1 MIRSIRYITLL
12 VLLQFVTGISVLY
25 AQSITSA
32 SGIVRDSVSGEPLS
46 YVSVMFENSTIGAM
60 TDDDGAFSL
69 QNDKGLTRLVVSSLG
84 YDNKVVNLK
93 AGQKNDNLDIL
104 LSPTSFQIAEVE
116 VRPTKERYSR
126 KDNPAVELIKK
137 VIEHKNDNRIE
148 AKDEY
153 QSEVYEKLSMSLDD
167 FNPNL
172 EKNKFLKKFKFI
184 KNYLDTSEFNGKPIL
199 TISVR
204 ETISDQYYRKHP
216 KAEKTITKAKRQQ
229 GIDKTLDDGG
239 AITANLEEI
248 FKGVNIFD
256 NNINILLNRFVSP
269 LSSTLA
275 VSYYKYY
282 IMDTVDVAGDK
293 CVDLAF
299 VPVNSQSYGFTGR
312 LYITLDGNYAVKKF
326 LLNTPANIN
335 LNWVDKLRIE
345 QEFKRMPDST
355 WVLAN
360 ENTYVNFYIVK
371 GAQQLYAHQ
380 LRNFDKYQ
388 FDVQNADSIFGLLGP
403 IHELPEATAQTDTF
417 WIHNRHVPLKEKE
430 SALDDLL
437 AQLRKVP
444 AFNVIIK
451 TAEILITGYIPT
463 TADKDKSKFDFGPMN
478 TTFSANHLEGFRM
491 RVGGM
496 TTANLNP
503 HWFGSGYLAYG
514 VNDRKL
520 KYNAKLTYSVNKKK
534 YHEGESPVNNIS
546 AIQEYD
552 VYTPGQDFL
561 FTSKDNMFVAWKV
574 GEPVTMMQYIRKTM
588 LQYQKEWLNGLTLTT
603 WARNE
608 NNEAAGGEDVAQVG
622 HLMVD
627 LVEELNGQIIAQLPG
642 DGGQMD
648 GGVGGAADG
657 AVDDDGVLERRG
669 GHDLAGG
676 DVLLHQLHDLPAGI
690 AGVLDDVPHGGGSQ
704 SRAGQRHAQSLGD
717 ALHGGCGAQEGA
729 RAHRGAAGQL
739 IIPHFLR
746 GDGVLALLTQGDVAG
761 HQGRG
766 HVGAGP
772 HGAAGH
778 EDGGDVHPGRSLQVG
793 GNGLV
798 AAGHQDHAV
807 PGHCGGVNFHHV
819 GQRFTGSQHHVHAV
833 MALGAAVADVRGIV
847 LGRLAALF
855 VHAVHRLLHQLVQVP
870 AAGVRVAVHALHHD
884 LRLFNVRVVPARAHF
899 QGVELCPQHPIVM
912 TFLHHLLFLLFP

>member
-93 AGQKNDNLDIL
+93 AGQKNNALNVL
-104 LSPTSFQIAEVE
+104 LRPTSFEIAEVVVKPKRE
-116 VRPTKERYSR
+116 KYSR

-239 AITANLEEI
+239 AITSNLEEI

-282 IMDTVDVAGDK
+282 IMDTVDVAGDR

-608 NNEAAGGEDVAQVG
+608 NNEAAGTLRYDRYNADGT
-622 HLMVD
+622 LTN
-627 LVEELNGQIIAQLPG
+627 LKNFTNTELGAQLRFAPG
-642 DGGQMD
+642 ERAYNGREGKNSLFHLSKDAPVFKLSHQMGLKNVLGGDFNYNHTEISAEKRIWLSSFGHIDALVTAGKVWDKVPFPLLIMPNTNQSITIQPQAFNMMRALEFVSD
-648 GGVGGAADG
+648 QYVSFYFTYYMKGWILNRIPGVKWLRLREVISFSGFYGGLTDKNNPALDPTGLYRFPEGTSPMGRTPYLEASVGLENIFKILRIDYYRRLTYLDQPNIKKGGV
-657 AVDDDGVLERRG
+657 R
-669 GHDLAGG
+669 
-676 DVLLHQLHDLPAGI
+676 I
-690 AGVLDDVPHGGGSQ
+690 A
-704 SRAGQRHAQSLGD
+704 
-717 ALHGGCGAQEGA
+717 
-729 RAHRGAAGQL
+729 
-739 IIPHFLR
+739 LR
-746 GDGVLALLTQGDVAG
+746 F
-761 HQGRG
+761 
-766 HVGAGP
+766 
-772 HGAAGH
+772 
-778 EDGGDVHPGRSLQVG
+778 S
-793 GNGLV
+793 
-798 AAGHQDHAV
+798 
-807 PGHCGGVNFHHV
+807 F
-819 GQRFTGSQHHVHAV
+819 
-833 MALGAAVADVRGIV
+833 
-847 LGRLAALF
+847 
-855 VHAVHRLLHQLVQVP
+855 
-870 AAGVRVAVHALHHD
+870 
-884 LRLFNVRVVPARAHF
+884 
-899 QGVELCPQHPIVM
+899 
-912 TFLHHLLFLLFP
+912 

>member
-608 NNEAAGGEDVAQVG
+608 NNEAAGTLRYDRY
-622 HLMVD
+622 
-627 LVEELNGQIIAQLPG
+627 N
-642 DGGQMD
+642 
-648 GGVGGAADG
+648 ADG
-657 AVDDDGVLERRG
+657 T
-669 GHDLAGG
+669 
-676 DVLLHQLHDLPAGI
+676 
-690 AGVLDDVPHGGGSQ
+690 
-704 SRAGQRHAQSLGD
+704 
-717 ALHGGCGAQEGA
+717 
-729 RAHRGAAGQL
+729 
-739 IIPHFLR
+739 
-746 GDGVLALLTQGDVAG
+746 LTN
-761 HQGRG
+761 
-766 HVGAGP
+766 
-772 HGAAGH
+772 
-778 EDGGDVHPGRSLQVG
+778 L
-793 GNGLV
+793 NK
-798 AAGHQDHAV
+798 
-807 PGHCGGVNFHHV
+807 
-819 GQRFTGSQHHVHAV
+819 
-833 MALGAAVADVRGIV
+833 
-847 LGRLAALF
+847 RL
-855 VHAVHRLLHQLVQVP
+855 
-870 AAGVRVAVHALHHD
+870 
-884 LRLFNVRVVPARAHF
+884 
-899 QGVELCPQHPIVM
+899 
-912 TFLHHLLFLLFP
+912 

>member
-93 AGQKNDNLDIL
+93 AGQKNNALNVL
-104 LSPTSFQIAEVE
+104 LRPTSFEIAEVVVKPKRE
-116 VRPTKERYSR
+116 KYSR

-388 FDVQNADSIFGLLGP
+388 FDVQNADSIFGLLGT

-608 NNEAAGGEDVAQVG
+608 NNEAAGTLRYDRYDADGTLTNLKSFTNTELGTQLRFAPGERAYNGREGKNSLVNLSKDAPVFKLSHQMGLKNVLGSDFNYNHTEISAEKRIWLSSFGHIDALVTAGKVWDKVPFPLLIMPNTNQSITIQPQAFNMMRALEFVSDQYVSFYFTYYMKGWILNRIPGVKWLRLREVISFSGFYGGLTDKNNPALDPTGLYRFPEGTSPMGRTPYLEASVG
-622 HLMVD
+622 LENIFKILRID
-627 LVEELNGQIIAQLPG
+627 YYRRLTYLDQPNIKK
-642 DGGQMD
+642 
-648 GGVGGAADG
+648 GGV
-657 AVDDDGVLERRG
+657 R
-669 GHDLAGG
+669 
-676 DVLLHQLHDLPAGI
+676 I
-690 AGVLDDVPHGGGSQ
+690 A
-704 SRAGQRHAQSLGD
+704 
-717 ALHGGCGAQEGA
+717 
-729 RAHRGAAGQL
+729 
-739 IIPHFLR
+739 LR
-746 GDGVLALLTQGDVAG
+746 F
-761 HQGRG
+761 
-766 HVGAGP
+766 
-772 HGAAGH
+772 
-778 EDGGDVHPGRSLQVG
+778 S
-793 GNGLV
+793 
-798 AAGHQDHAV
+798 
-807 PGHCGGVNFHHV
+807 F
-819 GQRFTGSQHHVHAV
+819 
-833 MALGAAVADVRGIV
+833 
-847 LGRLAALF
+847 
-855 VHAVHRLLHQLVQVP
+855 
-870 AAGVRVAVHALHHD
+870 
-884 LRLFNVRVVPARAHF
+884 
-899 QGVELCPQHPIVM
+899 
-912 TFLHHLLFLLFP
+912 

>member
-93 AGQKNDNLDIL
+93 AGQKNNALNVL
-104 LSPTSFQIAEVE
+104 LRPTSFEIAEVVVKPKRE
-116 VRPTKERYSR
+116 KYSR

-552 VYTPGQDFL
+552 VYTPGQD
-561 FTSKDNMFVAWKV
+561 S
-574 GEPVTMMQYIRKTM
+574 
-588 LQYQKEWLNGLTLTT
+588 
-603 WARNE
+603 
-608 NNEAAGGEDVAQVG
+608 
-622 HLMVD
+622 
-627 LVEELNGQIIAQLPG
+627 
-642 DGGQMD
+642 
-648 GGVGGAADG
+648 
-657 AVDDDGVLERRG
+657 
-669 GHDLAGG
+669 
-676 DVLLHQLHDLPAGI
+676 
-690 AGVLDDVPHGGGSQ
+690 S
-704 SRAGQRHAQSLGD
+704 S
-717 ALHGGCGAQEGA
+717 
-729 RAHRGAAGQL
+729 
-739 IIPHFLR
+739 
-746 GDGVLALLTQGDVAG
+746 
-761 HQGRG
+761 
-766 HVGAGP
+766 
-772 HGAAGH
+772 
-778 EDGGDVHPGRSLQVG
+778 
-793 GNGLV
+793 
-798 AAGHQDHAV
+798 
-807 PGHCGGVNFHHV
+807 
-819 GQRFTGSQHHVHAV
+819 
-833 MALGAAVADVRGIV
+833 
-847 LGRLAALF
+847 
-855 VHAVHRLLHQLVQVP
+855 
-870 AAGVRVAVHALHHD
+870 
-884 LRLFNVRVVPARAHF
+884 PARIICSWHGRWAS
-899 QGVELCPQHPIVM
+899 PSP
-912 TFLHHLLFLLFP
+912 

>member
-608 NNEAAGGEDVAQVG
+608 NNEAAGTLRYDRYNADGT
-622 HLMVD
+622 LTN
-627 LVEELNGQIIAQLPG
+627 LKSFTNTELGAQLRFAPG
-642 DGGQMD
+642 ERAYNGREGQNSLFNLSKDAPVFKLSHQMGLKNVLGGDFNYNHTEISAEKRIWLSSFGHIDALVTAGKVWDKVPFPLLIMPNTNQSITIQPQAFNMMRALEFVSD
-648 GGVGGAADG
+648 QYVSFYFTYYMKGWILNRIPGVKWLRLREVISFSGFYGGLTDKNNPALDPTGLYRFPEGTSPMGRTPYLEASVGLENIFKILRIDYYRRLTYLDQPNIKKGGV
-657 AVDDDGVLERRG
+657 R
-669 GHDLAGG
+669 
-676 DVLLHQLHDLPAGI
+676 I
-690 AGVLDDVPHGGGSQ
+690 A
-704 SRAGQRHAQSLGD
+704 
-717 ALHGGCGAQEGA
+717 
-729 RAHRGAAGQL
+729 
-739 IIPHFLR
+739 LR
-746 GDGVLALLTQGDVAG
+746 F
-761 HQGRG
+761 
-766 HVGAGP
+766 
-772 HGAAGH
+772 
-778 EDGGDVHPGRSLQVG
+778 S
-793 GNGLV
+793 
-798 AAGHQDHAV
+798 
-807 PGHCGGVNFHHV
+807 F
-819 GQRFTGSQHHVHAV
+819 
-833 MALGAAVADVRGIV
+833 
-847 LGRLAALF
+847 
-855 VHAVHRLLHQLVQVP
+855 
-870 AAGVRVAVHALHHD
+870 
-884 LRLFNVRVVPARAHF
+884 
-899 QGVELCPQHPIVM
+899 
-912 TFLHHLLFLLFP
+912 

>member
-93 AGQKNDNLDIL
+93 AGQKNNALNVL
-104 LSPTSFQIAEVE
+104 LRPTSFEIAEVVVKPKRE
-116 VRPTKERYSR
+116 KYSR

-282 IMDTVDVAGDK
+282 IMDTVDVAGDR

-380 LRNFDKYQ
+380 LRNFDKYR
-388 FDVQNADSIFGLLGP
+388 FDVQDADSIFGLLGP

-496 TTANLNP
+496 TTANLSP

-574 GEPVTMMQYIRKTM
+574 GEPS
-588 LQYQKEWLNGLTLTT
+588 
-603 WARNE
+603 
-608 NNEAAGGEDVAQVG
+608 
-622 HLMVD
+622 
-627 LVEELNGQIIAQLPG
+627 P
-642 DGGQMD
+642 
-648 GGVGGAADG
+648 
-657 AVDDDGVLERRG
+657 
-669 GHDLAGG
+669 
-676 DVLLHQLHDLPAGI
+676 
-690 AGVLDDVPHGGGSQ
+690 
-704 SRAGQRHAQSLGD
+704 
-717 ALHGGCGAQEGA
+717 
-729 RAHRGAAGQL
+729 
-739 IIPHFLR
+739 
-746 GDGVLALLTQGDVAG
+746 
-761 HQGRG
+761 
-766 HVGAGP
+766 
-772 HGAAGH
+772 
-778 EDGGDVHPGRSLQVG
+778 
-793 GNGLV
+793 
-798 AAGHQDHAV
+798 
-807 PGHCGGVNFHHV
+807 
-819 GQRFTGSQHHVHAV
+819 
-833 MALGAAVADVRGIV
+833 
-847 LGRLAALF
+847 
-855 VHAVHRLLHQLVQVP
+855 
-870 AAGVRVAVHALHHD
+870 
-884 LRLFNVRVVPARAHF
+884 
-899 QGVELCPQHPIVM
+899 
-912 TFLHHLLFLLFP
+912 

>member
-603 WARNE
+603 WHVTRTTRRPERSATTVTTRR
-608 NNEAAGGEDVAQVG
+608 DI
-622 HLMVD
+622 D
-627 LVEELNGQIIAQLPG
+627 ELK
-642 DGGQMD
+642 
-648 GGVGGAADG
+648 
-657 AVDDDGVLERRG
+657 EF
-669 GHDLAGG
+669 
-676 DVLLHQLHDLPAGI
+676 HQH
-690 AGVLDDVPHGGGSQ
+690 
-704 SRAGQRHAQSLGD
+704 
-717 ALHGGCGAQEGA
+717 GA
-729 RAHRGAAGQL
+729 R
-739 IIPHFLR
+739 
-746 GDGVLALLTQGDVAG
+746 
-761 HQGRG
+761 
-766 HVGAGP
+766 GP
-772 HGAAGH
+772 ASFR
-778 EDGGDVHPGRSLQVG
+778 PGRACL
-793 GNGLV
+793 
-798 AAGHQDHAV
+798 
-807 PGHCGGVNFHHV
+807 
-819 GQRFTGSQHHVHAV
+819 
-833 MALGAAVADVRGIV
+833 
-847 LGRLAALF
+847 
-855 VHAVHRLLHQLVQVP
+855 
-870 AAGVRVAVHALHHD
+870 
-884 LRLFNVRVVPARAHF
+884 
-899 QGVELCPQHPIVM
+899 
-912 TFLHHLLFLLFP
+912 

>member
-93 AGQKNDNLDIL
+93 AGQKNNALNVL
-104 LSPTSFQIAEVE
+104 LRPTSFEIAEVVVKPKRE
-116 VRPTKERYSR
+116 KYSR

-608 NNEAAGGEDVAQVG
+608 NNEAAGTLRYDRY
-622 HLMVD
+622 D
-627 LVEELNGQIIAQLPG
+627 
-642 DGGQMD
+642 
-648 GGVGGAADG
+648 ADG
-657 AVDDDGVLERRG
+657 TLTNLKSFTNTELGTQLRFAPGER
-669 GHDLAGG
+669 AY
-676 DVLLHQLHDLPAGI
+676 
-690 AGVLDDVPHGGGSQ
+690 
-704 SRAGQRHAQSLGD
+704 
-717 ALHGGCGAQEGA
+717 
-729 RAHRGAAGQL
+729 
-739 IIPHFLR
+739 
-746 GDGVLALLTQGDVAG
+746 
-761 HQGRG
+761 
-766 HVGAGP
+766 
-772 HGAAGH
+772 
-778 EDGGDVHPGRSLQVG
+778 
-793 GNGLV
+793 N
-798 AAGHQDHAV
+798 
-807 PGHCGGVNFHHV
+807 
-819 GQRFTGSQHHVHAV
+819 
-833 MALGAAVADVRGIV
+833 
-847 LGRLAALF
+847 
-855 VHAVHRLLHQLVQVP
+855 
-870 AAGVRVAVHALHHD
+870 
-884 LRLFNVRVVPARAHF
+884 
-899 QGVELCPQHPIVM
+899 
-912 TFLHHLLFLLFP
+912 